1 MELDTT
7 QLLQQAVQA
16 QASDVFI
23 VAGLPVSMR
32 INGVITKEND
42 TKLTP
47 YDTSSIVT
55 QIYRLAGNR
64 DMHAFEAFGDDD
76 FSFSIPGLSRFRV
89 SAYKQRGTM
98 SVVIRII
105 SFSLPNPDEL
115 GIPQRIIDFSNFS
128 KGLVLVTGTAG
139 SGKSTTLACIID
151 AINHHYKK
159 HIITL
164 EDPLEF
170 LHRHDQSIVSQREI
184 NVDTESYVTALRAS
198 LRQSPDVILLGEM
211 RDYETMQVAMTAAET
226 GHLIFSTLHTIGAA
240 STIDRIID
248 VFPPNQQHQIAV
260 QLSMVLQAVI
270 SQQLVPSIDEKMI
283 PVFEIMTVT
292 PAIRNIIRDNKIP
305 QLEGIISS
313 SAGGEII
320 SMDSSLLTLYKEG
333 QITAE
338 TALAYATNPEM
349 LKRKM

>member
-1 MELDTT
+1 M
-7 QLLQQAVQA
+7 
-16 QASDVFI
+16 FI
-23 VAGLPVSMR
+23 VAGLPCSMR
-32 INGVITKEND
+32 INGIITRKNGEN
-42 TKLTP
+42 LP
-47 YDTSSIVT
+47 PADTSNIVSP
-55 QIYRLAGNR
+55 IYQLAGNR
-64 DMHAFEAFGDDD
+64 DVNDFEQSGDDD
-76 FSFSIPGLSRFRV
+76 FSFAIPGLSRFRV
-89 SAYKQRGTM
+89 SAYKQRGAL

-105 SFSLPNPDEL
+105 SFSLPNPTEI

-128 KGLVLVTGTAG
+128 KGLVTGTAG

-151 AINHHYKK
+151 AINHHYRT

-170 LHRHDQSIVSQREI
+170 FHRHDLSIISQREI

-270 SQQLVPSIDEKMI
+270 SQQLVPTIDGKMI

-292 PAIRNIIRDNKIP
+292 PAIRNMIRDNQDHP
-305 QLEGIISS
+305 SN
-313 SAGGEII
+313 
-320 SMDSSLLTLYKEG
+320 
-333 QITAE
+333 
-338 TALAYATNPEM
+338 ATS
-349 LKRKM
+349 